1 MILVVDDEPGIRDA
15 IGTVLEDEGY
25 RVATAGN
32 GRAAL
37 QAMHD
42 GLRPCLAILDLMM
55 PLMNGVELR
64 RAMERDPELADVPV
78 VIVSAYDRGAAELSV
93 DAVIQKPFS
102 LEQILD
108 VAERFCGSPIEP
120 EDELPPIAR

>member
-25 RVATAGN
+25 SVTTAGD
-32 GRAAL
+32 GRVAL

-55 PLMNGVELR
+55 PVMTGVELC
-64 RAMERDPELADVPV
+64 RAMERDPDLAGVPV
-78 VIVSAYDRGAAELSV
+78 VIVSAYGRGAEDLKV
-93 DAVIQKPFS
+93 TEVIQKPFS
-102 LEQILD
+102 LDQILEL
-108 VAERFCGSPIEP
+108 AERYCGAPSGS
-120 EDELPPIAR
+120 LS

>member
-25 RVATAGN
+25 PVATAGD
-32 GRAAL
+32 GRVAL

-55 PLMNGVELR
+55 PAMNGVELR
-64 RAMERDPELADVPV
+64 RAMERDPDLSEVPV
-78 VIVSAYDRGAAELSV
+78 VIVSAYSRGADELAV
-93 DAVIQKPFS
+93 QEVIQKPFS

-108 VAERFCGSPIEP
+108 VAERYCGA
-120 EDELPPIAR
+120 PPQGRF